1 LNVLGLSSDT
11 VNKLKAQRLLA
22 FKATEEGFTDGI
34 GELRTQL
41 SVALAAYAEEH
52 PKYIP
57 IKDVPPQSVNP
68 GVSAPAQAVLP
79 PTKGSFLTTLLN
91 NLQQLFAPTSGQIFA
106 LQFPGRFLQQD
117 QFSWDTSAVGAYGQ
131 FVKPTV
137 VNENEFRLVDQL
149 YNLGSVVGAP
159 NGINLSIVYDQC
171 LNNVLPGF
179 TSSAGI
185 VSKQQDQIRQWLLKE
200 VPTEGWVKDLIA
212 SQHSATS
219 ASTVP
224 GSSINATSS
233 PSSGIQPQFA
243 VVNKLTGDTVNRME
257 LAEALMQEYLT
268 AKQVWELERDAM
280 IQAATPETLND
291 VTRNLSHITAI
302 REAQLAAKYADAV
315 VRGYSHTIR
324 QYLGYMDIKSPS
336 EFLQD
341 AKDALREAAV
351 SSLDGTLKVYPVQM
365 QPIDWFQGLSTSFT
379 LEDLTA
385 DPDLIEQQIN
395 AKSQQLDVLQSR
407 LAALELSPKADLNVL
422 QQQLD
427 AAQAAYDSAQSDL
440 ANAYNSNIIAL
451 AQSCINAAGV
461 FLEPEFDA
469 AAALYQL
476 SQADFEGIG
485 AAMKKVTDAQSAVTK
500 ASRAYS
506 RLLSAKALANATDT
520 ENAKTQLNLDITAIT
535 KDLAELTARRQAL
548 RTPQAAAAK
557 PTASINDFGNV
568 PANITPSGGSR
579 WQDIVMHHTIASKF
593 TTDSSSSTGSTSR
606 TDCGLFLFASAA
618 QADAATASSSNTS
631 SESNFDAQIGFR
643 ATLVTVDRGGWFQP
657 QFFKQSNGFYHIDSN
672 VSWSKWPNGVAT
684 MDDLKSRGE
693 SALDDLNKYLLPA
706 YPVGFIICK
715 VCVVFVKNLNH

>member
-1 LNVLGLSSDT
+1 MGLSTGSDAVT
-11 VNKLKAQRLLA
+11 ELKAQRLLA
-22 FKATEEGFTDGI
+22 FKAETEEGFTEGI
-34 GELRTQL
+34 AKLRTQL
-41 SVALAAYAEEH
+41 SVALAAYAEQH
-52 PKYIP
+52 PWYISGL
-57 IKDVPPQSVNP
+57 PQGVKP

-149 YNLGSVVGAP
+149 YNLGSVIGAP
-159 NGINLSIVYDQC
+159 NGINLSIVYEQC

-219 ASTVP
+219 ASIVP
-224 GSSINATSS
+224 ASSINTTPST
-233 PSSGIQPQFA
+233 SSGIQPQFA

-407 LAALELSPKADLNVL
+407 LAALELSPKADLNAL

-535 KDLAELTARRQAL
+535 KDLTELTARRQAL

-557 PTASINDFGNV
+557 PAASINDFTNV

-618 QADAATASSSNTS
+618 QADAAAATSSNTS

-657 QFFKQSNGFYHIDSN
+657 QFFKQSNGFYHIDPN

-693 SALDDLNKYLLPA
+693 SALEALNMYLLPA

-715 VCVVFVKNLNH
+715 VCAVSIEQSQLFI